1 MTNREFAAQDAQFRK
16 ACEVVGLE
24 PTRRQASKW
33 RNKQGLAYQSRGGK
47 DGSS

>member
-1 MTNREFAAQDAQFRK
+1 MTNREFATQDAQFRK

-33 RNKQGLAYQSRGGK
+33 RSKQGLAYQSGRK
-47 DGSS
+47 NVSS

>member
-24 PTRRQASKW
+24 PSVRQASKW
-33 RNKQGLAYQSRGGK
+33 RNKTGLAYQSGRNSGG
-47 DGSS
+47 S